1 MQTHRHWKQ
10 VIVTK
15 GEVTIVAVLA
25 ALLYSDLAKLICHDL
40 FNNKYEFKFNFDK
53 DSEKKIVPESLMW
66 LQMISEGTNVSL
78 LDDNKTRDIVVGL
91 SQLAKFNNIK
101 RKCEQSV
108 LHVWQKNLQENPL
121 TVYIGLYI

>member
-1 MQTHRHWKQ
+1 M
-10 VIVTK
+10 
-15 GEVTIVAVLA
+15 
-25 ALLYSDLAKLICHDL
+25 YSDLSKLIRHDL

-108 LHVWQKNLQENPL
+108 LHV
-121 TVYIGLYI
+121 

>member
-1 MQTHRHWKQ
+1 
-10 VIVTK
+10 
-15 GEVTIVAVLA
+15 
-25 ALLYSDLAKLICHDL
+25 
-40 FNNKYEFKFNFDK
+40 
-53 DSEKKIVPESLMW
+53 MW

-108 LHVWQKNLQENPL
+108 LHV
-121 TVYIGLYI
+121 

>member
-1 MQTHRHWKQ
+1 
-10 VIVTK
+10 
-15 GEVTIVAVLA
+15 
-25 ALLYSDLAKLICHDL
+25 
-40 FNNKYEFKFNFDK
+40 
-53 DSEKKIVPESLMW
+53 
-66 LQMISEGTNVSL
+66 MISEGTNVSL